1 VLLPQSAGPQLV
13 YRDRRFWD
21 GEKKGKDGLA
31 FVVSHPSQKKGRMGH
46 PGLWLGWEDKDF
58 GWVIRHEGKL
68 RVSGRYRAG
77 FQPFVVSFGPE
88 TQSVGL
94 GWYSVA
100 PLALWDHCDLS
111 STQVTCRAR
120 MLLASRTCD
129 CLALP
134 GVHKDWRVAEQ
145 FWKWGIVSSKCSAG
159 LRPSLFFND
168 LRYDSSCARLQSKA
182 SSAWRRDFRSLW
194 SHPVAVS

>member
-88 TQSVGL
+88 TQPVGL

-100 PLALWDHCDLS
+100 PLALEGLPGFAQERLPEFARRLLFRTSGDCS
-111 STQVTCRAR
+111 SFLF
-120 MLLASRTCD
+120 MLLHCTQSWLVRGWFRGWFSGLRWCGWRTSGGGFRFRRASRGSGGR
-129 CLALP
+129 
-134 GVHKDWRVAEQ
+134 GVR
-145 FWKWGIVSSKCSAG
+145 GRRG
-159 LRPSLFFND
+159 L
-168 LRYDSSCARLQSKA
+168 LRCGNGS
-182 SSAWRRDFRSLW
+182 
-194 SHPVAVS
+194 